1 METLFSFRASSPVG
15 PLFLA
20 ASTKGLVRLEF
31 EARVQNLPKTTQIQ
45 ESKKVLAPYLRQ
57 LSEYFAGDR
66 REFSLPLD
74 LRGTDFQRA
83 CWHALIEIPYGE
95 TRSYREIAQAIRHAH
110 AYRAVGMSNNRNPV
124 AIVVPC
130 HRVIASSGSLCGYGG
145 GLDIK
150 RKLLDLE
157 QGGIRLQ
164 RCLPLGIGA

>member
-66 REFSLPLD
+66 ASSPFRSIFAEPISTSLLARPDRNSLRRNAQLPRNRTSHRTRARLPRGRHVEQPEPRRYRRSLPPCNRVEWLPV
-74 LRGTDFQRA
+74 R
-83 CWHALIEIPYGE
+83 
-95 TRSYREIAQAIRHAH
+95 IR
-110 AYRAVGMSNNRNPV
+110 
-124 AIVVPC
+124 
-130 HRVIASSGSLCGYGG
+130 G

>member
-1 METLFSFRASSPVG
+1 LQWDPGQPSLFRLRREFCSIDKARVKPPSCYPSSVAMETLFSFRASSPVG

-83 CWHALIEIPYGE
+83 CWHALIEFPTAKRAATAKSHKPSD
-95 TRSYREIAQAIRHAH
+95 TRTPTARSACRTT
-110 AYRAVGMSNNRNPV
+110 GTPSL
-124 AIVVPC
+124 
-130 HRVIASSGSLCGYGG
+130 SSF
-145 GLDIK
+145 
-150 RKLLDLE
+150 
-157 QGGIRLQ
+157 
-164 RCLPLGIGA
+164 PATV

>member
-95 TRSYREIAQAIRHAH
+95 TRSYGQLAREMGIEKST
-110 AYRAVGMSNNRNPV
+110 RAVARACALNRV
-124 AIVVPC
+124 SLLVPC
-130 HRVIASSGSLCGYGG
+130 HRVVGASGSLTGYRWGVE
-145 GLDIK
+145 
-150 RKLLDLE
+150 RKKALLDAEAL
-157 QGGIRLQ
+157 RAAAP
-164 RCLPLGIGA
+164 R